1 MRHSFL
7 HSNLMTLM
15 TTFRYDAHP
24 MGMLISS
31 IAACGTFYSDANPAL
46 AGLDIFTRSIE
57 TRNKQIF
64 RILGKMPTIAAQ
76 SYRHRIGRPYN
87 NPMSNNDIGPLT
99 YTENFLY
106 MLDRLSEHHY
116 KPHPVLVRA
125 LDKIWILHAEHGL
138 NCSTATMRQL
148 SSTNVDPYSAVSGS
162 AAALY
167 GGLHG
172 GANEAVLRMLKRIG
186 SKDKIPEFIE
196 GVKNKKEKM
205 FGFGHRVYKSYDPR
219 ASILKK
225 IAYEVFEVTGT
236 SPLLDIALELEKIA
250 LEDEY
255 FIKRKLYPNVDFYS
269 GLIYSAMGF
278 PLDMFPVLFSIPRT
292 AGWLAHW
299 VESLEDGQTKI
310 FRPKQLY
317 TGESKTS
324 FDPIEKRSPCPND
337 PQIIRSAFGSRRDLG
352 SNLDLTPE
360 IKSKL

>member
-1 MRHSFL
+1 
-7 HSNLMTLM
+7 M

-31 IAACGTFYSDANPAL
+31 IAACGTFYSEANPAL
-46 AGLDIFTRSIE
+46 VGLDIFTRSRQ
-57 TRNKQIF
+57 TRNRQIF
-64 RILGKMPTIAAQ
+64 RILGKVPTIAAQ

-87 NPMSNNDIGPLT
+87 NPMSTTNIGPLT

-106 MLDRLSEHHY
+106 MLDKLSEHHY
-116 KPHPVLVRA
+116 QPHPVLVKA

-148 SSTNVDPYSAVSGS
+148 ASTKVDPYSAVSGS

-172 GANEAVLRMLKRIG
+172 GANEAVLRMLKRIE
-186 SKDKIPEFIE
+186 KKENIPSFIE
-196 GVKNKKEKM
+196 GVKNRKEKM

-219 ASILKK
+219 ASILKN
-225 IAYEVFEVTGT
+225 IAYEVFEVTGK
-236 SPLLDIALELEKIA
+236 SPLLEIALELERIA

-299 VESLEDGQTKI
+299 VESLEDEETKI
-310 FRPKQLY
+310 FRPKQIY
-317 TGESKTS
+317 TGSNLEKYI
-324 FDPIEKRSPCPND
+324 PIEEREKCPND
-337 PQIIRSAFGSRRDLG
+337 PKIFRSAFGSRRDLG
-352 SNLDLTPE
+352 SNMDSVP
-360 IKSKL
+360 KSKL